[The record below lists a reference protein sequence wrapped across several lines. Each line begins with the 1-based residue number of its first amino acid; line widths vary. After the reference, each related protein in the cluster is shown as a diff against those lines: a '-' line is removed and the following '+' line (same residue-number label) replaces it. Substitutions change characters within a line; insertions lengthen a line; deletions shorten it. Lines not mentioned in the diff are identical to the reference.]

1 MKTSVKILLYSGLAT
16 IGVCVLNYVGIIK
29 SPVSRPE
36 ATLSEVPE
44 REDRALEIKAKLEK
58 MVKTRV
64 FPEGVMDEIHAALAD
79 LLPQPGLRPVVR
91 YDVAYVLFGTAT
103 KREDKEKAA
112 LYARASIQGGFA
124 PAYSLLAQILM
135 SLNPEDKE
143 VLFLVKKGCELN
155 DPTSLRMMGGFH
167 LNDDFSVGFSPE
179 KAEQYFLQAA
189 DLGDPESWYYLAL
202 AYRGKNRVSGW
213 IRLVITACPEPCSS
227 EEPFCTKKAGRRM
240 DWCSFALPQ
249 SVRIRRQ
256 RLGFLN
262 MVTFDMRPA

>member
-64 FPEGVMDEIHAALAD
+64 FPEGVMDEIHAALAE

-202 AYRGKNRVSGW
+202 AYRGEKQSKWLDKACDYGLPGALFLRGTILHEEGRKEDGLVL
-213 IRLVITACPEPCSS
+213 IRLAAERENKEAKAWLS
-227 EEPFCTKKAGRRM
+227 EYGYF
-240 DWCSFALPQ
+240 
-249 SVRIRRQ
+249 
-256 RLGFLN
+256 
-262 MVTFDMRPA
+262 